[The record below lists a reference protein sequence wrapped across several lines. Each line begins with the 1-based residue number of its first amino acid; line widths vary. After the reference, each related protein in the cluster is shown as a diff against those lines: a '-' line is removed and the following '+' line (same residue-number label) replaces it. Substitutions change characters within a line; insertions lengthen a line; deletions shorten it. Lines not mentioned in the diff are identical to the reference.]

1 MKKNYN
7 KGGLL
12 TLLGEN
18 KEEQQLRKEI
28 QLIEEQKWKNE
39 LQEIA
44 KQYKG
49 ETRGRPKTN
58 FKEVNNKSELGTLAG
73 ETRAT
78 FIVSKDNLT
87 KLKQIAYWNRK
98 PLKQVIAEA
107 IQETITKYEKKN
119 GPLKKIPQ

>member
-28 QLIEEQKWKNE
+28 QLIE
-39 LQEIA
+39 

-58 FKEVNNKSELGTLAG
+58 FKEVNNESERGTLAG

-98 PLKQVIAEA
+98 QLKQVIAEA

>member
-28 QLIEEQKWKNE
+28 QLIE
-39 LQEIA
+39 
-44 KQYKG
+44 KQYQR

-58 FKEVNNKSELGTLAG
+58 FKEVNNESERGTLAG

-78 FIVSKDNLT
+78 FIISKDHLT

-98 PLKQVIAEA
+98 QLKQIVAEA
-107 IQETITKYEKKN
+107 LQETITKYEKKN
-119 GPLKKIPQ
+119 GTLKKIPQ